1 MRPFRSEALI
11 NLKRLSGKKTGLQ
24 TSLLFPQQTAT
35 RGGRRPLSRQKSV
48 STGATI
54 ISQICKMPHLCQ
66 VAHMRFFQL
75 VPFACTILAIFSP
88 LQAEDKESRGQK
100 AAAPLVIPVTATG
113 QSTTTKLGNSYIT
126 RSPGGQSFTTS
137 QLASSTVT
145 RDSQGN
151 TWTTSKIGNSYV
163 TRGPNGQQQTT
174 SKLGNSF
181 VTRDTKTGSSLTTS
195 PLGNTFQTRS
205 NSGSSWSTSRLGSSL
220 ITRSGATSDKKD
232 GKATQV
238 IVIPAAR

>member
-1 MRPFRSEALI
+1 MS
-11 NLKRLSGKKTGLQ
+11 
-24 TSLLFPQQTAT
+24 
-35 RGGRRPLSRQKSV
+35 
-48 STGATI
+48 
-54 ISQICKMPHLCQ
+54 CLCQ
-66 VAHMRFFQL
+66 VTDMRFFWF
-75 VPFACTILAIFSP
+75 VPFTCTILTIFSP

-100 AAAPLVIPVTATG
+100 PAAPLVIPVTATG

-137 QLASSTVT
+137 QLGSSTVT
-145 RDSQGN
+145 RNSQGN

-220 ITRSGATSDKKD
+220 ITRSSATSDKKD